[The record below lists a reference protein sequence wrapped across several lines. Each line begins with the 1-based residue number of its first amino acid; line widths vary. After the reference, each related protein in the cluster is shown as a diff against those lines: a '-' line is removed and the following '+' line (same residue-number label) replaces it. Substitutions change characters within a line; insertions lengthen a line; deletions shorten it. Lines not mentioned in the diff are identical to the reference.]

1 LPNSLST
8 LSSHCGYYFSGAFSG
23 VRNCRDRWF
32 DRSAA
37 AFYSELI
44 GEGFAPNS
52 HIDVLPRHRLIYV
65 CVPKCASTTIKMTL
79 SGLTSRRPG
88 SFDELHKR
96 RFSGLTSP
104 ARVGVARFY
113 RLATSPQTLR
123 FAFVRNPYARLVS
136 AWADKFQ
143 NKPLAPGEDSFVDQY
158 LVGRRSTDASLP
170 AGPESTLSF
179 AQFVRYAA
187 ATANDRID
195 AHWHLQDDILNMPGI
210 KLDLVGKVETFHA
223 DFAHVLD
230 HIGADG
236 RTRQLSYV
244 AYNPSQHR
252 PWQSYYSRDI
262 ADCVY
267 RAYRRD
273 FDRFGYSREIA
284 AENV

>member
-8 LSSHCGYYFSGAFSG
+8 LSSHCEYYFSGAFSG
-23 VRNCRDRWF
+23 VRNYRDRWF

-37 AFYSELI
+37 AFYSQLI

-52 HIDVLPRHRLIYV
+52 HIDVLPQHRLIYV
-65 CVPKCASTTIKMTL
+65 CVPKCASTTIKMAL
-79 SGLTSRRPG
+79 SRLTSRKPG

-104 ARVGVARFY
+104 ARVGVGRFY
-113 RLATSPQTLR
+113 RLATSSQTLR

-158 LVGRRSTDASLP
+158 LAGRSSIDAALP
-170 AGPESTLSF
+170 IGSGSTLSF

-187 ATANDRID
+187 ATANDRVD

-210 KLDLVGKVETFHA
+210 QLDMVGKVETFHA
-223 DFAHVLD
+223 DFARVLD
-230 HIGADG
+230 HIGADD
-236 RTRQLSYV
+236 RMRQLSYIPH
-244 AYNPSQHR
+244 NLSQHCA
-252 PWQSYYSRDI
+252 WQSYYSRDL

-273 FDRFGYSREIA
+273 FDRFGYSREIT
-284 AENV
+284 AEVV